1 MGVAFEEF
9 AKELATIVEEGVGE
23 ISPERELLSIPLWDS
38 LAIVNVMAVASDKF
52 DCILDPEQLAAAT
65 TVKDLYVLLGR

>member
-9 AKELATIVEEGVGE
+9 AKELAAIVEEGVSE

-65 TVKDLYVLLGR
+65 TVKDLYILLGR

>member
-9 AKELATIVEEGVGE
+9 AKELAAIVEEGVGE

-38 LAIVNVMAVASDKF
+38 LAIVNVMAVVSDKF

-65 TVKDLYVLLGR
+65 TVKDLYALLGR